1 MPEILLLNAH
11 AKKPSYSGH
20 FIHTSR
26 KPARECLHS
35 YRCTGVE
42 SLGFAG
48 NLRSVLSEDSGR
60 AILCHTPNCIR
71 PANPKASRNL
81 LIRRYLMIY
90 GGSSQWDKMSPL
102 KWINASNIQKNQL
115 DAAVG
120 ALLGHSVEKA
130 ML

>member
-1 MPEILLLNAH
+1 
-11 AKKPSYSGH
+11 
-20 FIHTSR
+20 
-26 KPARECLHS
+26 
-35 YRCTGVE
+35 
-42 SLGFAG
+42 
-48 NLRSVLSEDSGR
+48 
-60 AILCHTPNCIR
+60 
-71 PANPKASRNL
+71 
-81 LIRRYLMIY
+81 MIY